1 MNEDFHYE
9 YVVDDNDY
17 NDNDYDEVFILKTV
31 IKPQFVFP
39 LRKTLFFS
47 LLKAFKCMDLD
58 GSSLNNYKNDKN
70 EKSLLSKGY
79 ESFIIIKNYLKE
91 QRIIDKTME
100 AFKKSKCM

>member
-17 NDNDYDEVFILKTV
+17 NDNDYDE
-31 IKPQFVFP
+31 
-39 LRKTLFFS
+39 
-47 LLKAFKCMDLD
+47 AFKCMDLD